1 MCLTPHLTELMMHH
15 GMNARCLVLPCGAV
29 HGRILSLAGAPCSQ
43 PEWAPWHER
52 PFLPSLQEFE
62 WNEPSILAA
71 GTYSAVH
78 GVFPG
83 CTVNGVVF
91 APTDSRLSNTSQVP
105 FDAFLSV
112 SPVRCPSLKS
122 CRE

>member
-1 MCLTPHLTELMMHH
+1 MAGLCLLQETL
-15 GMNARCLVLPCGAV
+15 CG
-29 HGRILSLAGAPCSQ
+29 Q
-43 PEWAPWHER
+43 PKWTPWHER
-52 PFLPSLQEFE
+52 AFLPPLQEFE

-112 SPVRCPSLKS
+112 SPVRCPALKP
-122 CRE
+122 CTD